1 MRDTFSTVHL
11 KNCEIYP
18 DQLHFQEQIGEGKF
32 GVVYKGIWKGRA
44 CAIKKLKTG
53 ISKES
58 VQYQRQLIELGIL
71 ACVGTHPNIV
81 GFWGACIQDISS
93 PLIVEEL
100 VDGMNLE
107 EILSRK
113 SIGFNLGRATVKVIP
128 RPPRPQA
135 RRLRPLQALRHLR
148 PSAAPAAR
156 EHVRDRHAALHG
168 ARGAPAAHRRR
179 RRDAPRRLHREGRR
193 LQRRPHH
200 LVPAEGLGAA
210 VPRAQRPAKP
220 ARRRRGAA
228 AVGRHGAAA
237 RVHVAAR
244 PRGAARRRRVCR
256 GGARHAARQSGLCGV
271 PRAVTRS
278 RRRVLI
284 PAAGILGQISS

>member
-1 MRDTFSTVHL
+1 MLFSKLSAIERIENRLLFKRNRIELLAMESSHVTKLMRDTFSTVHL

-113 SIGFNLGRATVKVIP
+113 SIGFNLGRATVKVPASIIIPTNQLVTVLFAGSRLVPRHPPGSRISP
-128 RPPRPQA
+128 RPRP
-135 RRLRPLQALRHLR
+135 H
-148 PSAAPAAR
+148 
-156 EHVRDRHAALHG
+156 
-168 ARGAPAAHRRR
+168 
-179 RRDAPRRLHREGRR
+179 RDAP
-193 LQRRPHH
+193 
-200 LVPAEGLGAA
+200 
-210 VPRAQRPAKP
+210 
-220 ARRRRGAA
+220 
-228 AVGRHGAAA
+228 
-237 RVHVAAR
+237 
-244 PRGAARRRRVCR
+244 
-256 GGARHAARQSGLCGV
+256 
-271 PRAVTRS
+271 
-278 RRRVLI
+278 
-284 PAAGILGQISS
+284 